1 MTQRTSPRATL
12 EALRLR
18 LVGAR
23 QAIAREALDT
33 QDGNALNSLAKDLK
47 DIQEQ
52 IEALDR
58 ARADEAAA
66 EPRSVGFTR

>member
-1 MTQRTSPRATL
+1 MDLPTSPRAIL
-12 EALRLR
+12 EALRSK

-23 QAIAREALDT
+23 QSIARDALQT
-33 QDGNALNSLAKDLK
+33 QDGNALTSLAKDLK

-58 ARADEAAA
+58 ARSDEAAA